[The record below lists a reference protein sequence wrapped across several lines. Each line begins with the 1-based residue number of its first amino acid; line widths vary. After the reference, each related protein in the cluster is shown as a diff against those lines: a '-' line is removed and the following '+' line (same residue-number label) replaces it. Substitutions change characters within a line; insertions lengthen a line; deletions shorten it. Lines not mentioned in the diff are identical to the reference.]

1 MHVLNP
7 GDTVNNR
14 YSVVRKLGAGAMGT
28 VYLCEDLVESKI
40 QVALKVLVSDNL
52 DDQDAW
58 AKGEYEALTRL
69 RHPNLA
75 RVYNFGRIG
84 DSKDY
89 FIVSEFIKGVDLFA
103 ATEYVNYEELNDI
116 IVQTCRAL
124 EYIHSRGYVHF
135 DVKPDNILVTRHKT
149 FGLQEGSKI
158 QQLVSTS
165 SVRNKSLLSTP
176 NVKLIDFGLAERMTG
191 SFSFAIK
198 GTLNYLAPEII
209 NGQTPDQRAD
219 LYSLGVTLYQIT
231 NRNLPNSFSD
241 DVFESTNFQQL
252 KRSELFEMHMKKVPE
267 YLRKV
272 ILRLLEEDPAQRF
285 QSAREVIQFISLY
298 SGQQYDVETKETQ
311 KSYLHSTRMVGRKKE
326 IHVLKNIAEK
336 TFAHSNVEFINDDL
350 EAENVISESE
360 SQEISSS
367 LESGSSHSLVLVT
380 GEMGIGK
387 SRILEEFQ
395 HYLKLNDI
403 RHHTGNCYEGSSNA
417 YQPFVEILR
426 QLVVGLGLSSE
437 ICARYRNNLGK
448 LLPEL
453 RERES
458 GEDSGSSTDLEKKK
472 RVFIDR
478 ITQFLL
484 EAANEAPYVLTLN
497 NLHWADEVSLE
508 LLDALV
514 DCLEVAQKEQ
524 SVGLM
529 LVVSLRIDEQHN
541 EQLKNFLNKH
551 KDNKKC
557 QDIYLRRLKRS
568 QIVELLSTM
577 LGFTEIPE
585 AFISRLEEKT
595 GGNPL
600 FIQETLKA
608 LQDEGVLKHTLEGWQ
623 IKTTGYNR
631 IELPNSLEDLLLQRV
646 RRLEPIKQEILEIMS
661 VLNRPISPKILQ
673 KFKRFI
679 SLPILVHLRNLEE
692 AGLVSKVFE
701 GGKLSFQIDQP
712 KMREI
717 LYTHL
722 EDDVRC
728 RLHGEVGELFSEL
741 YKGHEEEILED
752 LAFHYQRSDLQ
763 DKAIA
768 MALRAG
774 DRLKAIYANDRALE
788 FYFYIIE
795 KIQDDEEQKVLWI
808 QTQEKVGELCTT
820 IGRYDLA
827 ENSYDLLLRRQEVER
842 VPEEDLCRYYLKKGK
857 IFEIQGDYDTALR
870 CYKDARSQISEKPA
884 NSCLDE
890 RIRVI
895 HHIAWVYVCM
905 GKYEKAMTI
914 AVEALKG
921 IENSRE
927 KIEHAMIYSTIGSA
941 NFYKGNF
948 SQAVEYHSRSL
959 KIQENLENVPA
970 ITECLNNLGK
980 AYMAS
985 ADYSEAREHLLRAL
999 ETSNE
1004 VGDPFGKGKCYH
1016 NLGALSYE
1024 LGELKE
1030 AEEHVDQSL
1039 QLSRTYNMRFL
1050 NIENYILHGKI
1061 KREQRDYSRAESHL
1075 FRALTAFSK
1084 QGNRWGLCTVLLEIV
1099 TIHRLRGNS
1108 QEAAS
1113 MAEEAMRYAVEMDID
1128 LLRSRC
1134 MLAKSRVQRDSSEVE
1149 PQKLIEQYERVLSDS
1164 SKLENPELRA
1174 EILREIGDLLVKDR
1188 KLEEAKKHYKKAE
1201 ELLREVL
1208 ERLPEDLQ
1216 EVYKEKHRRYFQ
1228 LDNSVLLTRE
1238 SSPHPSE
1245 ESDNG
1250 EGTKILKKSQAEKA
1264 QPKANPSQNPR
1275 NEIEALECVNDLMR
1289 QLNESVDLQEFLEFL
1304 LSRVLEISRAR
1315 YAMVLSRRDSQL
1327 YIRRS
1332 QKEGGAKVEKPGD
1345 LIVLK
1350 LALKAFQTQ
1359 RPLTITDLIRD
1370 PNIGMLGGLIKAGH
1384 RSLLMLPYKSLQE
1397 EGMLYL
1403 VDPAPRHTQLADD
1416 LTFYTF
1422 FTNLLPMAIAQL
1434 DQPLNV
1440 SVIEEA

>member
-1 MHVLNP
+1 MRILNP
-7 GDTVNNR
+7 EDTVNNR
-14 YSVVRKLGAGAMGT
+14 YRVVRKLGAGAMGT
-28 VYLCEDLVESKI
+28 VYLCEDVVESNI

-84 DSKDY
+84 ESNDY

-103 ATEYVNYEELNDI
+103 ATEYVHYEELNDI

-158 QQLVSTS
+158 QQMVSTS

-176 NVKLIDFGLAERMTG
+176 SVKLIDFGLAERMTG

-231 NRNLPNSFSD
+231 NRNLPNSFNED
-241 DVFESTNFQQL
+241 AFETTNFQQL
-252 KRSELFEMHMKKVPE
+252 KRSELFEIHMKKVPE

-285 QSAREVIQFISLY
+285 QSAREVIQFISLH
-298 SGQQYDVETKETQ
+298 SGQQYAVETKETQ

-326 IHVLKNIAEK
+326 IHLLKNIAEGIFHGGK
-336 TFAHSNVEFINDDL
+336 AHVEEGD
-350 EAENVISESE
+350 EATEGEEVPAEEAPATAATPGPSRN
-360 SQEISSS
+360 
-367 LESGSSHSLVLVT
+367 SLVLVT

-403 RHHTGNCYEGSSNA
+403 RHHTGNCYEDSSNA
-417 YQPFVEILR
+417 YQPFVEVLR
-426 QLVVGLGLSSE
+426 QLVVSLGLSSE
-437 ICARYRNNLGK
+437 ICKRFRRNLSK

-453 RERES
+453 REQSPS
-458 GEDSGSSTDLEKKK
+458 GDLDSSSDLDKEKA
-472 RVFIDR
+472 VFIDR
-478 ITQFLL
+478 ITQFLI
-484 EAANEAPYVLTLN
+484 ESADEAPYVLTLN

-514 DCLEVAQKEQ
+514 DRLDQARAEKPCGV
-524 SVGLM
+524 M
-529 LVVSLRIDEQHN
+529 LVVSLRIDEHHS
-541 EQLKNFLNKH
+541 EQLKAFLARR
-551 KDNKKC
+551 KDDDST
-557 QDIYLRRLKRS
+557 QEIYLRRLKRS

-585 AFISRLEEKT
+585 EFMDRLEEKT

-600 FIQETLKA
+600 FLQETLKA

-631 IELPNSLEDLLLQRV
+631 VELPNSLEDLLLQRV
-646 RRLEPIKQEILEIMS
+646 RRLEPIKQEILELMS
-661 VLNRPISPKILQ
+661 VLNRPMSPKVLQ
-673 KFKRFI
+673 KFKRFV

-717 LYTHL
+717 LYTNLAH
-722 EDDVRC
+722 EKRC

-741 YKGHEEEILED
+741 YRGHEEEILED

-763 DKAIA
+763 EKSIE

-788 FYFYIIE
+788 FFLYIIE
-795 KIQDDEEQKVLWI
+795 RVEGDDDKRELWME
-808 QTQEKVGELCTT
+808 TQEKVGDLCTT
-820 IGRYDLA
+820 MGRYDLA
-827 ENSYDLLLRRQEVER
+827 EGSFDLLLRRQEAER
-842 VPEEDLCRYYLKKGK
+842 VLPEDLARYDLKKGK

-870 CYKDARSQISEKPA
+870 CYKDARTALSEKPVSA
-884 NSCLDE
+884 CLDL

-895 HHIAWVYVCM
+895 NHIAWVYVCM

-914 AVEALKG
+914 ATDALKG
-921 IENSRE
+921 IENARE
-927 KIEHAMIYSTIGSA
+927 KVEHAMIYATLGSA
-941 NFYKGNF
+941 NYHQGHFA
-948 SQAVEYHSRSL
+948 QAVEYHSRSL
-959 KIQENLENVPA
+959 RIQENLENMPA
-970 ITECLNNLGK
+970 ITECLNNLGR

-985 ADYSEAREHLLRAL
+985 ADYGEAREHLQRAL
-999 ETSNE
+999 ETSDE
-1004 VGDPFGKGKCYH
+1004 VGDPFGRGKSHH
-1016 NLGALSYE
+1016 NLAALHFE
-1024 LGELKE
+1024 LGKLEE
-1030 AEEHVDQSL
+1030 AESFVEESL

-1050 NIENYILHGKI
+1050 NIENYILFGKI

-1075 FRALTAFSK
+1075 FRALTAYSK

-1099 TIHRLRGNS
+1099 LIHRLRGNS
-1108 QEAAS
+1108 AEAAS
-1113 MAEEAMRYAVEMDID
+1113 MVEEALRYADEMDID
-1128 LLRSRC
+1128 LLKSRC
-1134 MLAKSRVQRDSSEVE
+1134 LLARTRVLRDSQEFE
-1149 PQKLIEQYERVLSDS
+1149 PEKLIEQYEKALRDT
-1164 SKLENPELRA
+1164 SKLDNPELHA
-1174 EILREIGDLLVKDR
+1174 EILREIGDLLVKGR
-1188 KLEEAKKHYKKAE
+1188 KLEDAKKRYKMAE
-1201 ELLREVL
+1201 DLLREVL

-1216 EVYKEKHRRYFQ
+1216 EIYRDKHRKYFQ
-1228 LDNSVLLTRE
+1228 LEKSVHLTRE
-1238 SSPHPSE
+1238 KSSDSE
-1245 ESDNG
+1245 S
-1250 EGTKILKKSQAEKA
+1250 EGDGDTRVLRKGAAEKKEPTRESEA
-1264 QPKANPSQNPR
+1264 PR
-1275 NEIEALECVNDLMR
+1275 RAEQEALECVNDLMR
-1289 QLNESVDLQEFLEFL
+1289 QIHEAPDLVSFLDYML
-1304 LSRVLEISRAR
+1304 ARVLEVSRAR
-1315 YAMVLSRRDSQL
+1315 HGLVLSRRDAQL
-1327 YIRRS
+1327 YVRRS
-1332 QKEGGAKVEKPGD
+1332 MQEGGTKIEQPGD

-1350 LALKAFQTQ
+1350 LVQRAFQSQ
-1359 RPLTITDLIRD
+1359 RPCAIADLVRD
-1370 PNIGMLGGLIKAGH
+1370 PDIGSLGSLIKAGH
-1384 RSLLMLPYKSLQE
+1384 RSLLILPYRTPLE

-1403 VDPAPRHTQLADD
+1403 VDPVPRSSRLADD
-1416 LTFYTF
+1416 LVFYAF
-1422 FTNLLPMAIAQL
+1422 FTNLLPLAVAQL
-1434 DQPLNV
+1434 EEPV
-1440 SVIEEA
+1440 SVAVVEEEPS